1 MQESPGSMFI
11 HTSRTYYSIC
21 SLAVFILFYH
31 LLKLLLELREE
42 EEVREEPPAVELL
55 RVLLPELLRTLL
67 LLRVLLF

>member
-1 MQESPGSMFI
+1 MFSCRL
-11 HTSRTYYSIC
+11 HT
-21 SLAVFILFYH
+21 LHH
-31 LLKLLLELREE
+31 LLELLLELREE

>member
-1 MQESPGSMFI
+1 MDK

-21 SLAVFILFYH
+21 SIAVFIFFYH
-31 LLKLLLELREE
+31 LLELLLELREE

>member
-1 MQESPGSMFI
+1 MDK

-21 SLAVFILFYH
+21 SLAVFIFFYH
-31 LLKLLLELREE
+31 LLELLLELREE

>member
-1 MQESPGSMFI
+1 MQESPGSMDK

-21 SLAVFILFYH
+21 SLAVFIFFYH
-31 LLKLLLELREE
+31 LLELLLELREE